1 MSGTG
6 KTPDRWISLCD
17 RVKNNKAY
25 VKENSEAAIST
36 EKNFWSRM
44 GSRTENASSE
54 FLSLRIEFPTQCDLM
69 S

>member
-17 RVKNNKAY
+17 RAKNNKAY
-25 VKENSEAAIST
+25 VKENSEAGIST
-36 EKNFWSRM
+36 EKASQSRA
-44 GSRTENASSE
+44 GSRSETASSG
-54 FLSLRIEFPTQCDLM
+54 FLSLRIDFPDQWDPM